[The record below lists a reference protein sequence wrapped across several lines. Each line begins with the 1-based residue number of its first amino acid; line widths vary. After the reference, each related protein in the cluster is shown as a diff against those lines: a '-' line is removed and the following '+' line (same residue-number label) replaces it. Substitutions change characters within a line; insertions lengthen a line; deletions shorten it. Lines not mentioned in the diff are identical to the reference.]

1 VQVTTHDATTQQHL
15 SLCKPLSAMRNPDG
29 SEVSLARRRWHKA
42 ISIVRSRLAI
52 AGVFRVIQGRGGG
65 AAAGDG
71 AAADSVAASRA
82 VFGGAGMWFRQV
94 RAHACARRRPP
105 CRGRQSPEAFVCRS
119 RSSARTRWACGR

>member
-65 AAAGDG
+65 AAVGDG
-71 AAADSVAASRA
+71 AASRA

-94 RAHACARRRPP
+94 RARACARRPP
-105 CRGRQSPEAFVCRS
+105 PRRGRQSPEAFVCRS